1 MTTSRRRLLKLVS
14 LAVAVPALSRAA
26 FAAEWPKDKVIR
38 AIIPFNP
45 GASID
50 IIGRI
55 VAEALA
61 QRIGQTIVI
70 ENRSGAGGTIGSL
83 QVAKSEPDGYTLLI
97 NASNHTITPA
107 IYKNLGFDAVN
118 DFAGV
123 ALFGTVPNVLL
134 VSPDKGYKTV
144 QDLVAKAKTQELTF
158 SSSGI
163 GSASHWAA
171 ERFRIS
177 AGFKATHIPFRGGL
191 ESLTEVMTGRID
203 YCCIGIS
210 AGIAFIREGKALPLC
225 VTSLKRSPSLPDVV
239 TSIEA
244 GYKDS
249 NYNFWNG
256 LLAPV
261 KTPRSIVER
270 LHAEVT
276 AVLATPEVQKKLNV
290 QGVEPSPVTP
300 AEYDAQMRQEIA
312 ANLRIAKEAGVQTN

>member
-1 MTTSRRRLLKLVS
+1 MNTSRRRFLKMASGVLAAPAVS
-14 LAVAVPALSRAA
+14 PRA

-38 AIIPFNP
+38 ATIPFNP

-55 VAEALA
+55 VSEALS

-70 ENRSGAGGTIGSL
+70 DNRAGAGGTIGSQ
-83 QVAKSEPDGYTLLI
+83 QVAKADADGYALLI

-107 IYKNLGFDAVN
+107 IYRNLNFDAVN

-123 ALFGTVPNVLL
+123 GLFGTVPNVLL
-134 VSPDKGYKTV
+134 VSPDKPYKTV
-144 QDLVAKAKTQELTF
+144 QELVAKAKSQEPTF

-171 ERFRIS
+171 ERFRSS
-177 AGFKATHIPFRGGL
+177 AGFKATHVPFRGGL
-191 ESLTEVMTGRID
+191 EALTEVMTGRID
-203 YCCIGIS
+203 FCCVGIS
-210 AGIAFIREGKALPLC
+210 AGMSFIRDGKARPLC
-225 VTSLKRSPSLPDVV
+225 VTSLKRSPSLPDLT

-244 GYKDS
+244 GYADS

-261 KTPRSIVER
+261 QTPRPIIER

-276 AVLATPEVQKKLNV
+276 AVLAMPAVQKRLEA

-300 AEYDAQMRQEIA
+300 AQFDAQMRQEIA
-312 ANLRIAKEAGVQTN
+312 ENLRIAKEAGLQPT